1 MQEKSQEFI
10 YSLVY
15 VCVVWPLPSLI
26 LPPKITTTQR
36 GNLSGLVAGAM
47 IYNTTDNRVEV
58 YTGSS
63 WKQLDMSNI

>member
-1 MQEKSQEFI
+1 MI
-10 YSLVY
+10 
-15 VCVVWPLPSLI
+15 
-26 LPPKITTTQR
+26 PPKVTATQR